1 MNKQKQSPIK
11 PPRLYPGDI
20 IGIAAP
26 AGPFKKEL
34 FERGV
39 AAIKDMGFEVM
50 IPENLQRP
58 VRYLAGPDAHRA
70 SLLNDMFN
78 SSDIK
83 GIICARGGYGSIRIL
98 DLMDFDLLQ
107 KNPKIFLGFSD
118 ISALIS
124 AITTRSSLVAFHG
137 PNITTLGKAT
147 PQTKASFYRA
157 VTSDQPLDIRPE
169 KPRVVSPG
177 KGTGIV
183 SGGNLATLCH
193 LLGTPYSPT
202 YRGRIF
208 MMEDTGEAPYR
219 IDRMLFQM
227 RMADCFQGVSGV
239 VLGSF
244 KNCGEYE
251 AICGI
256 TANIFEDIQIPIL
269 GGFEIGHGKDNMTL
283 PMGIQA
289 TLDTEQG
296 ALLYKETA
304 LL

>member
-147 PQTKASFYRA
+147 LETKASFYRA
-157 VTSDQPLDIRPE
+157 VTSEQPLDIRPE